1 MQNKIKR
8 KANFDNLKYLLRIG
22 LKNSNAQNPERY
34 ALAMISQLR
43 ELSEQDKQELTNK
56 LLMD

>member
-22 LKNSNAQNPERY
+22 LKNSNAREPERY
-34 ALAMISQLR
+34 ALAMINQLK
-43 ELSEQDKQELTNK
+43 ELSEQDKQELTSK